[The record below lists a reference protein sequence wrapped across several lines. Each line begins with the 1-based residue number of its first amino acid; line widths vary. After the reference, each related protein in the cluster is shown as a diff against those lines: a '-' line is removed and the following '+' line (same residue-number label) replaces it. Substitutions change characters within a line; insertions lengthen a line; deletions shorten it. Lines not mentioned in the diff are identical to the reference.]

1 MLTAKIKFSL
11 KFLISFKIG
20 DLNITWLE
28 FAQNNQSSS
37 FSYITLTFKIFYALL
52 LKPCINKCFTLNA
65 SAYNQCFCSII
76 PGHLC
81 LVCLQNTAFENTLVN
96 DQNQMQKYKKQ
107 EEEMKKEVHLSSSEL
122 CLHPISVFAPNFSV
136 YR

>member
-1 MLTAKIKFSL
+1 MSL
-11 KFLISFKIG
+11 HRIIRVQAFF
-20 DLNITWLE
+20 T
-28 FAQNNQSSS
+28 SS
-37 FSYITLTFKIFYALL
+37 ITFKIFYSLL
-52 LKPCINKCFTLNA
+52 LKPCINECFTLNP